1 MRDETPSGVLPDRVI
16 RQLLKAA
23 AAPGS
28 PWMPPTTR
36 PSGSSRTTKTSPS
49 TSLSSPSLL
58 LLLFLQQPPSA
69 RLLLPPFTSLSSSTP
84 PPTMTARRHR
94 ALRPGRGRS
103 RPILLVLSTTTS
115 IPAATLAR
123 TCPTRHTQT
132 EMAVAATNSV
142 LSRLRRPQA
151 LHRQYLPRAST
162 SLASPWAPTT
172 SLPSSTSTS
181 IPVCPASLP
190 ADKRPRMINDP
201 KSQHFISWTE
211 LGASFVVS
219 NVGEFSRSILG
230 SHFKHNNVRL
240 PLFPSFFPPTDVS
253 PSSQASYDNSTCTAS
268 TKSTGSII
276 PTRYPPV
283 LTNCYAT

>member
-16 RQLLKAA
+16 RQLLKTA

-58 LLLFLQQPPSA
+58 PLPFPQQLPSA
-69 RLLLPPFTSLSSSTP
+69 RPLLPPSTSPSSSTP
-84 PPTMTARRHR
+84 QPMMTARPHR
-94 ALRPGRGRS
+94 ALRPGSGLS
-103 RPILLVLSTTTS
+103 RPILPASSTTTS
-115 IPAATLAR
+115 MQAATLVR
-123 TCPTRHTQT
+123 TCPTRHTQM
-132 EMAVAATNSV
+132 EMAAATSSV
-142 LSRLRRPQA
+142 PSRLRRPQA
-151 LHRQYLPRAST
+151 LHRRYPAQAST
-162 SLASPWAPTT
+162 SWVSPWAPTT
-172 SLPSSTSTS
+172 SLPSYTSTS
-181 IPVCPASLP
+181 HSPSALFTRI
-190 ADKRPRMINDP
+190 DKVRRMINDP

-240 PLFPSFFPPTDVS
+240 LFSFFPPTDVS
-253 PSSQASYDNSTCTAS
+253 LSSQASYDN
-268 TKSTGSII
+268 
-276 PTRYPPV
+276 
-283 LTNCYAT
+283 